1 MSTYYSEQDPLLP
14 KNKGAPEIQGSR
26 PQSINNDDVQ
36 EAAPEKQIRRNA
48 PGNFS
53 IVPLIFAFCFFL
65 SLGLFFFGDEV
76 LEDLFPE
83 KRPNPKTIEERVSRI
98 LSDTPLIGS

>member
-53 IVPLIFAFCFFL
+53 IVPLIFGFFL